1 MLRECLVVDERI
13 LGKDRDS
20 LANVEV
26 QTCLIL
32 GSLHVV
38 LAVRLIHVVTRL
50 HVDTAVLWQL
60 SQWSDNQSIYTL
72 CLVAGFCIQ
81 IAVLGVGI
89 VEVGDALGK
98 SLAGRVDVLRTYG
111 PAVFLIFEREGV
123 AVLRELAGAREIAD
137 NRFATFFANNNFL
150 SVFIIVPCSLSC
162 IRTGPSEGTDAH
174 AAYRHYPYT
183 TNHILLLVN
192 VLGIGSLSVEYTNLI
207 VQQVSAVGI
216 LEEIALELKTDVTAV
231 GCMFSGTVAET
242 SQLAHVL

>member
-1 MLRECLVVDERI
+1 MAE
-13 LGKDRDS
+13 
-20 LANVEV
+20 LANARAFLNV
-26 QTCLIL
+26 
-32 GSLHVV
+32 GS
-38 LAVRLIHVVTRL
+38 IGG
-50 HVDTAVLWQL
+50 
-60 SQWSDNQSIYTL
+60 IM
-72 CLVAGFCIQ
+72 LV
-81 IAVLGVGI
+81 
-89 VEVGDALGK
+89 
-98 SLAGRVDVLRTYG
+98 G
-111 PAVFLIFEREGV
+111 PG
-123 AVLRELAGAREIAD
+123 
-137 NRFATFFANNNFL
+137 
-150 SVFIIVPCSLSC
+150 SLSC